1 MSVLKN
7 QKREER
13 INSIVFIE
21 QRGRKKHVGFFLK
34 TEITVDDINS
44 TFNWIL
50 SLGLNDVQFTVHI

>member
-44 TFNWIL
+44 TFN
-50 SLGLNDVQFTVHI
+50 